1 LTHKLAA
8 KIIHIS
14 PAAVAVNFE
23 FWQGNLQM
31 AVFNYEAL
39 TPQGAI
45 EKGTLAAD
53 SSRQARDILRDR
65 GLTLKQ
71 VVPGLA
77 VRSTMLGLFR
87 RKKRSAARLSSMV
100 QDLSTLLT
108 AGILLTEALDTL
120 IRQHRGRFKTALMLV
135 RDRVMAGASLAQAFG
150 EQEDVFDELSV
161 RMVEVGEN
169 SGTLDVVLEQLA
181 EFKDRSLQLK
191 DRVLT
196 ALLYPFIVLVVSLG
210 VCLFLM
216 VGVIPML
223 LANLI
228 EAGRPLPWPTRVLK
242 GASDALLHH
251 GFSVAVGIAVLCVAA
266 VILVRTPRGRRIWHR
281 ALLRVPVLGSMAL
294 KQSISRIA
302 FIMSTLI
309 RSGIEYLSALEIA
322 ARSTRN
328 VILRE
333 ALEQSGTDVRD
344 GRDIG
349 PALER
354 ANVFPPVVVQ
364 IFTVGQ
370 QSGRLEEMLDRLAAK
385 YDRQVASASA
395 RLAAALEPVLIV
407 TLAVF
412 VGFILFATMLPILEA
427 GHVL

>member
-1 LTHKLAA
+1 
-8 KIIHIS
+8 
-14 PAAVAVNFE
+14 
-23 FWQGNLQM
+23 M
-31 AVFNYEAL
+31 AVFTYIAV
-39 TPQGAI
+39 TPRGTI
-45 EKGTLAAD
+45 EKGMLAAD
-53 SSRQARDILRDR
+53 SSRQARDALRDR
-65 GLTLKQ
+65 GLTIKRVAPGQAVPSTL
-71 VVPGLA
+71 PGL
-77 VRSTMLGLFR
+77 LR
-87 RKKRSAARLSSMV
+87 RKKRSAARLSSMI
-100 QDLSTLLT
+100 QDLSTLLA
-108 AGILLTEALDTL
+108 AGIPLTEALETL
-120 IRQHRGRFKTALMLV
+120 IRQYRGRFQAALMLV
-135 RDRVMAGASLAQAFG
+135 RDRVMSGASLAQAFG
-150 EQEDVFDELSV
+150 EQPDVFDELSV

-181 EFKDRSLQLK
+181 EFKERSLQLK

-196 ALLYPFIVLVVSLG
+196 ALLYPMIVLVVSMC

-216 VGVIPML
+216 VAVIPML

-242 GASDALLHH
+242 AASDTLLHH
-251 GFSVAVGIAVLCVAA
+251 GWWVGIGVTGLLVAGLM
-266 VILVRTPRGRRIWHR
+266 VVMTPRGRRIWHR
-281 ALLRVPVLGSMAL
+281 ALLRVPLLGPMAL

-302 FIMSTLI
+302 FIMSTLM
-309 RSGIEYLSALEIA
+309 RSGIEYLIALEIA

-328 VILRE
+328 VVLRE

-349 PALER
+349 LALER

-385 YDRQVASASA
+385 YDRQVASVSA

-407 TLAVF
+407 TLAIF

-427 GHVL
+427 GNVL